1 MTYDVLSRISFHGRS
16 SNTVIAKFP
25 TVSHCVTSS
34 VLSCACCE
42 VEWCNATASVGLGGV
57 VGMFVLAEG
66 RDKAARSTSS
76 AGQVGVSG
84 TALIRREG
92 HVKAAIA
99 SQVSGGKLV
108 LNQNIF

>member
-66 RDKAARSTSS
+66 RDKAARSRVC
-76 AGQVGVSG
+76 A
-84 TALIRREG
+84 
-92 HVKAAIA
+92 KAAIS
-99 SQVSGGKLV
+99 SQVLASNSV
-108 LNQNIF
+108 LNQNIFRIALPIICSGQRP